1 MNNVVELT
9 DLEVAYGSVLAV
21 RGATFAVAE
30 REIFALLGPSGCGK
44 TSLLRAIAG
53 FERPRSG
60 TIRIGETEVVS
71 DRSWIQPEKRSVG
84 MVFQEGALFTHLTLW
99 ENVRYGVKHE
109 RSRGEEQAREALN
122 LVGLLPLKNRHPH
135 ELSGGQ
141 QQRAALAR
149 AIAPRPKVVLL
160 DEPFASLD
168 PTLRRRIRDDLR
180 EILQAARMTAVLVT
194 HDQEEALD
202 LADRVAM
209 MDRGR
214 ILQVGTPAEIYE
226 APARAEVAMFVGEGE
241 CLSCRIG
248 PEILENLL
256 GPAARELE
264 GDAALFIRPEDLELA
279 EEGDPRSVP
288 AVVETVRFFG
298 HDVLH
303 SVRLEGADCR
313 LPFRTM
319 GTAALKRGATLRIR
333 LRRGRYGIFV
343 GSEESQ
349 VRREI
354 EVG

>member
-1 MNNVVELT
+1 MNIVVELMNV
-9 DLEVAYGSVLAV
+9 EVAYGSVLAV
-21 RGATFAVAE
+21 RDATFAVAE

-53 FERPRSG
+53 FERPRRGS
-60 TIRIGETEVVS
+60 IRIGDTDVVS
-71 DRSWIQPEKRSVG
+71 ERRWVQPEKRSVG
-84 MVFQEGALFTHLTLW
+84 MVFQEGALFPHLTIW
-99 ENVRYGVKHE
+99 ENVRYGVKGLG
-109 RSRGEEQAREALN
+109 SRGEEQAREALS
-122 LVGLLPLKNRHPH
+122 LVGLLPLRDRHPH

-168 PTLRRRIRDDLR
+168 PALRRRIRDDLR
-180 EILQAARMTAVLVT
+180 EILHAARMTAVLVT

-214 ILQVGTPAEIYE
+214 ILQVGTPSEIYD

-241 CLSCRIG
+241 CLSCRLG
-248 PEILENLL
+248 PEILETLL
-256 GPAARELE
+256 GPAARDLE
-264 GDAALFIRPEDLELA
+264 GDAALFIRPEDLEVA
-279 EEGDPRSVP
+279 EEEDPRSVP

-303 SVRLEGADCR
+303 SIRLEGADCR

-319 GTAALKRGATLRIR
+319 GTAALRRGATLRIR
-333 LRRGRYGIFV
+333 LRPGRYGVFI
-343 GSEESQ
+343 GRDESQ

-354 EVG
+354 EVE

>member
-9 DLEVAYGSVLAV
+9 NVEVAYGSILAV

-53 FERPRSG
+53 FERPRRGS
-60 TIRIGETEVVS
+60 IRIGDTDVVS
-71 DRSWIQPEKRSVG
+71 EGRWVQPEKRSVG
-84 MVFQEGALFTHLTLW
+84 MVFQEGALFPHLTLW
-99 ENVRYGVKHE
+99 ENARYGVKRE
-109 RSRGEEQAREALN
+109 ARGEEQAREALN
-122 LVGLLPLKNRHPH
+122 LVGLLPLKDRYPH

-168 PTLRRRIRDDLR
+168 PALRRRIRDDLR
-180 EILQAARMTAVLVT
+180 EILHAARMTAILVT

-214 ILQVGTPAEIYE
+214 ILQVGTPAEIYDS
-226 APARAEVAMFVGEGE
+226 PARAEVAMFVGEGE

-248 PEILENLL
+248 TEILESLL

-264 GDAALFIRPEDLELA
+264 GDAKLFIRPEDLEVA

-303 SVRLEGADCR
+303 SIRLEGADCR

-319 GTAALKRGATLRIR
+319 GTAALRRGSTLRIR
-333 LRRGRYGIFV
+333 LRSGRYGVFI
-343 GSEESQ
+343 GSDESQ